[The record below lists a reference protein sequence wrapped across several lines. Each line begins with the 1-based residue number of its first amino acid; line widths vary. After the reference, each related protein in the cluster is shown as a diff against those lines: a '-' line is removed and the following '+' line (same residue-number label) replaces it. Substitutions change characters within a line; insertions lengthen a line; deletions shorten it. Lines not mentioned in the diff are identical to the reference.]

1 MVPGIVTRIVSRII
15 IYVITGFIFITAL
28 FPIYWIVSS
37 SFKKTADIVTSVP
50 KFIFT
55 PTLEHVA
62 AIFARGPYVSG
73 LINSLIVS
81 SCALTLGL
89 ALGVPAAYG
98 LARLNFQRKKDVE
111 FWFMSMRFL
120 PPIAVII
127 PYYAIWVALQL
138 YDTYTALIV
147 TYSIATL
154 PIVVLLMTQYFKAM
168 PIETEEASMLDGCSQ
183 YQSFYRIALP
193 NVMPALISTAT
204 FAFVLL
210 WNEFF
215 FAFVLTSR
223 QSLTIPVVV
232 AAFATITWEI
242 PWGQICA
249 AASLLMIPPLIL
261 AAVFRKALVSFFLT
275 GK

>member
-1 MVPGIVTRIVSRII
+1 MVPGIVTRIISRII

-62 AIFARGPYVSG
+62 AILARGPYVSG

-89 ALGVPAAYG
+89 VLGVPAAYG

-127 PYYAIWVALQL
+127 PYYAIWVALHL

-147 TYSIATL
+147 TYSLAAL